1 MNEVI
6 SYSIAPTAL
15 PGVME
20 LSLSIAF
27 QMDMRI
33 YEFQEYVQD
42 LVLELIG
49 GVVVETD
56 SKTFLQHIQYFISS
70 NGRTDLVVRLWS

>member
-1 MNEVI
+1 MNDII

-20 LSLSIAF
+20 LSLSIAY

-33 YEFQEYVQD
+33 PEFQEYIQD
-42 LVLELIG
+42 LVLELVG
-49 GVVVETD
+49 GVVFETD
-56 SKTFLQHIQYFISS
+56 SKTFLQHIQYFNSS
-70 NGRTDLVVRLWS
+70 KGRTDLVVRLWN